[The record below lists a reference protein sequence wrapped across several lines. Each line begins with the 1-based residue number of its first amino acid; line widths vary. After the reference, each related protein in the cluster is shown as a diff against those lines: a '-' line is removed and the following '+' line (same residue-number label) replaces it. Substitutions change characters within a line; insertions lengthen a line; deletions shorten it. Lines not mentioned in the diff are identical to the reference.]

1 MVMHFT
7 YDNSAGNLHNPNQPP
22 KRVRYGA
29 QTTDEM
35 AQLAFQVL
43 PRNAEDR
50 ATLAADHFKKLTIE
64 AIAYEE
70 SVVRENPDDAR
81 AHAKIGQA
89 MLPLGRYA
97 EAFEHLRAAIRLNP
111 DDDKP
116 HYDLGSLYLLHN
128 QLSEAKAEFETVLR
142 LNPED
147 YQAHG
152 NLGLVYLRLRRLELA
167 EAHLTTA
174 LRLNPDDAVARR
186 NLDLVLAAQR
196 APGRG
201 N

>member
-1 MVMHFT
+1 MRFT
-7 YDNSAGNLHNPNQPP
+7 YDNSSENIHNPNQPP

-35 AQLAFQVL
+35 AQLTVQVL
-43 PRNAEDR
+43 ARNAEDR
-50 ATLAADHFKKLTIE
+50 RTLAADHFRKMTLD
-64 AIAYEE
+64 AIAYNE
-70 SVVRENPDDAR
+70 SVLRENPNDAR

-89 MLPLGRYA
+89 LLPLGRFS

-116 HYDLGSLYLLHN
+116 HYDLGSLYLQYNRLA
-128 QLSEAKAEFETVLR
+128 EARTEFEAVLR

-152 NLGLVYLRLRRLELA
+152 NLGAIYHQQQDYGLA
-167 EAHLTTA
+167 EFHFESA
-174 LRLNPDDAVARR
+174 LRLNPDDAAARR
-186 NLDLVLAAQR
+186 NLDLVRTARR
-196 APGRG
+196 ALKGA